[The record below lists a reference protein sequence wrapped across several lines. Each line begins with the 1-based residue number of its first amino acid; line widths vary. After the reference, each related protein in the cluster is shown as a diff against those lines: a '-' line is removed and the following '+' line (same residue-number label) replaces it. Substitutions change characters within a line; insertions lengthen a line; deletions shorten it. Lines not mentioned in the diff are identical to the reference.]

1 MKNFNLFL
9 ILIVLFLG
17 SMLTAMAEEPTAIE
31 ARSVRHYRN
40 AMYNFTGIGG
50 GEDGYLANVNEK
62 GSLQVLGQTMTSY
75 EVYSGQADCFVTD
88 ADGNKVTGDIYGVLV
103 NSVSAGDYAAI
114 WNVTSAGNATGSN
127 PRPIDVQVGVAND
140 LKIATF
146 GGIGI
151 PYPNGMYIARTDTAV
166 TCTVLYKAD

>member
-1 MKNFNLFL
+1 MKKFNLFF

-40 AMYNFTGIGG
+40 ALYNFTGIGG

-62 GSLQVLGQTMTSY
+62 GSLQVLGQTMTSF

-103 NSVSAGDYAAI
+103 NGVSVADYMAVWNISSAGD
-114 WNVTSAGNATGSN
+114 ATGAN
-127 PRPIDVQVGVAND
+127 ARPIDVQVGIVTD
-140 LKIATF
+140 TKVATF
-146 GGIGI
+146 GGLGI
-151 PYPNGMYIARTDTAV
+151 PYTNGMYITRTDTAV